1 MKKNNNKL
9 TFRKILTLYSLGIIL
24 VMLAINFTSL
34 SSLKNNYFSFNM
46 HLTDLSQ
53 VHNLYVEID
62 ELYSHIDNYTLSGDH
77 DYLEKYNHKL
87 KNVIKKIED
96 HMERTTDNEIYYKYY
111 DAKNMIAT
119 FSSRSDAIIRNH
131 DVQMEQIYI
140 DELLSELERLKSY
153 IQEELQS
160 IITLKLNVVSSI
172 YSNLKGVIL
181 DKEGQTFLYTLII
194 TIVCFTIAYLFS
206 QQLSKP
212 IHQLVIQLKKVA
224 KGNYDTTEVK
234 IRGRGELQTLIDC
247 FNYMMVKLRKQMEL
261 INEKAVMQ
269 KKLQQ
274 EEIKN
279 LEMANSLKQ
288 SQLNYL
294 QSQINPHFLFNTL
307 NSIGTLADIED
318 AKQTKMMLESL
329 SELLRYNLKK
339 INDIVTLEDEF
350 NIIKNYIYIQ
360 MIRFGNKIQYNIHMD
375 ESVKD
380 FMVPSMILQPFVENA
395 MIHGLEQK
403 EGKGHLTV
411 EIKDESDHIN
421 ILIKDDGIGMTQEQA
436 ESLLKYEDEIILNK
450 NYTKGMGVCNVVKR
464 LVLYFGENIVSIES
478 GIAKG
483 TSTTIKIPKESL

>member
-1 MKKNNNKL
+1 M
-9 TFRKILTLYSLGIIL
+9 
-24 VMLAINFTSL
+24 
-34 SSLKNNYFSFNM
+34 
-46 HLTDLSQ
+46 
-53 VHNLYVEID
+53 
-62 ELYSHIDNYTLSGDH
+62 
-77 DYLEKYNHKL
+77 
-87 KNVIKKIED
+87 
-96 HMERTTDNEIYYKYY
+96 
-111 DAKNMIAT
+111 
-119 FSSRSDAIIRNH
+119 
-131 DVQMEQIYI
+131 
-140 DELLSELERLKSY
+140 
-153 IQEELQS
+153 
-160 IITLKLNVVSSI
+160 
-172 YSNLKGVIL
+172 
-181 DKEGQTFLYTLII
+181 
-194 TIVCFTIAYLFS
+194 
-206 QQLSKP
+206 
-212 IHQLVIQLKKVA
+212 
-224 KGNYDTTEVK
+224 
-234 IRGRGELQTLIDC
+234 
-247 FNYMMVKLRKQMEL
+247 
-261 INEKAVMQ
+261 
-269 KKLQQ
+269 
-274 EEIKN
+274 
-279 LEMANSLKQ
+279 
-288 SQLNYL
+288 NYL